1 MQLLWYRDD
10 RIAASPQTW
19 DQMIGMAE
27 ALGAKGLI
35 EAQGERYEGLTVF
48 FISLLASAGGHL
60 LNDRGEVDLAYVLT
74 SRALAVMN
82 ALATSPAADPAL
94 STADK
99 DQARLAFETGKASFM
114 VNYTYVWASA
124 RQDAPQVFRHMG
136 WARWPAVVR
145 GQPSRVA
152 LGGLNL
158 AVAAF
163 SRHPQQAFAAAACLA
178 DADHQRLAA
187 RVGGLPPFPS
197 AICCSRP
204 CTPPRSTPRRPSTVT
219 SRWRSATPC
228 IRCEPS
234 IRTVT

>member
-145 GQPSRVA
+145 G
-152 LGGLNL
+152 
-158 AVAAF
+158 
-163 SRHPQQAFAAAACLA
+163 
-178 DADHQRLAA
+178 
-187 RVGGLPPFPS
+187 
-197 AICCSRP
+197 
-204 CTPPRSTPRRPSTVT
+204 
-219 SRWRSATPC
+219 
-228 IRCEPS
+228 
-234 IRTVT
+234 